1 MSAVRSKEKET
12 KQQKSAGERNDVET
26 LGQRQ
31 TFRESEKIA
40 VQGLALSTVQPIGP
54 VTVGH
59 FSTECCSRAA

>member
-31 TFRESEKIA
+31 TFREIEKIA
-40 VQGLALSTVQPIGP
+40 VQGLSLSTVQPNGP
-54 VTVGH
+54 FTEGH
-59 FSTECCSRAA
+59 CSTECCSRAA